1 MSDIILNARYAPG
14 IPTYGVPGED
24 GEKGDNGRSIFYVP
38 IDITNNES
46 ELLKYINAN
55 KIYNT
60 NIPYV
65 YSNGDAFVQS
75 DGKIYQYNKN
85 NDVKFEYID
94 NFNFGVKDIFEKDLS
109 DNFIYNKDQKN
120 IFLTDSSNITNSNYL
135 FNIESEDNKFIKLQN
150 GDKSITITFDED
162 LKGFLF
168 SSEEPI
174 FFDNLYAKNP
184 NNTNEEYD
192 VSPASEDVEEDIII
206 PGNNYIYYEEV
217 VGVEALG
224 IGDLTVP
231 SYLNKDDI
239 SFGSTEEGN
248 YKYINFTNEITEVPN
263 EFFKECKKI
272 KKIILPNSIKN
283 IGQAAFGNC
292 SKLEFINIPD
302 GLTDIG
308 QAAFLGCI
316 SLKSID
322 MPNSVSFLGNS
333 AFHGCS
339 KLENVNIS
347 NKITEIPWWCFYNCS
362 SLKEII
368 LPSSVDRLREKS
380 LSYAGEKNIHIKNIE
395 KVLVCEDDTFYDDQI
410 NVYVYANIYEEYK
423 NDDFWSKYNISKI
436 DYVDED
442 IFEEV
447 NNYQPVI
454 NYFDVDISND
464 WKENDYV
471 NTKIEN
477 YINDYVF
484 EASYKSKKTII
495 DGEVSYNSFIEGI
508 KGEIA
513 AEDKI
518 NLIITSK
525 KYFVSKYK
533 GITLTTNN

>member
-1 MSDIILNARYAPG
+1 MSDIILNAKYAPG

-46 ELLKYINAN
+46 DLLNYINAN

-85 NDVKFEYID
+85 NDIKFKYID

-120 IFLTDSSNITNSNYL
+120 IFLTDSSNIRNSEYL

-150 GDKSITITFDED
+150 GDKSITITYDKD
-162 LKGFLF
+162 LNGFLF
-168 SSEEPI
+168 SSKEPI

-192 VSPASEDVEEDIII
+192 VSPASEDIDEDIIT
-206 PGNNYIYYEEV
+206 PGNNYIYYEI
-217 VGVEALG
+217 VGEENLN
-224 IGDLTVP
+224 IEDLTLPNWDV
-231 SYLNKDDI
+231 NDI
-239 SFGSTEEGN
+239 TFGTLSPEEGN
-248 YKYINFTNEITEVPN
+248 YNYIKFKNEFTEVPN
-263 EFFKECKKI
+263 NFFMNCAKI
-272 KKIILPNSIKN
+272 KKVILPNSIKY
-283 IGQAAFGNC
+283 IGQSAFGNC
-292 SKLEFINIPD
+292 SNLESINIPD

-308 QAAFLGCI
+308 LGAFFGCT

-333 AFHGCS
+333 AFQGCS
-339 KLENVNIS
+339 KLEKVNIS
-347 NKITEIPWWCFYNCS
+347 NKITEIPYYCFYNCI
-362 SLKEII
+362 SLKEIT
-368 LPSSVDRLREKS
+368 LPSSVNSLSVKS
-380 LSYAGEKNIHIKNIE
+380 LNSTGEKTIYIKNIE
-395 KVLVCEDDTFYDDQI
+395 RVLTCEEDAFYNEQI

-423 NDDFWSKYNISKI
+423 NDDFWSKYNISKM

-447 NNYQPVI
+447 KNYQPVI
-454 NYFDVDISND
+454 NYFDADISNE
-464 WKENDYV
+464 WKIEKYKD
-471 NTKIEN
+471 TKIEI

-495 DGEVSYNSFIEGI
+495 DSEKSYNSFINAI
-508 KGEIA
+508 KEEIA

-533 GITLTTNN
+533 DIKLITN

>member
-1 MSDIILNARYAPG
+1 MSDIILNAKYAPG

-46 ELLKYINAN
+46 DLLNYINAN

-120 IFLTDSSNITNSNYL
+120 IILTDSSNIANSEYL
-135 FNIESEDNKFIKLQN
+135 FNVESDDNKFIKLQN
-150 GDKSITITFDED
+150 GDKSITITYDED

-168 SSEEPI
+168 SSKEPI
-174 FFDNLYAKNP
+174 FFDNLYAKNS

-192 VSPASEDVEEDIII
+192 VSPASEDVEEDIIT
-206 PGNNYIYYEEV
+206 PGDNYIYYEI
-217 VGVEALG
+217 VGEDNLT
-224 IGDLTVP
+224 IKDLTLP
-231 SYLNKDDI
+231 PYLDESNV
-239 SFGSTEEGN
+239 SFGALRPEEGD
-248 YKYINFTNEITEVPN
+248 YSYIVFTDKITEVPN
-263 EFFKECKKI
+263 NFFMNCTKI
-272 KKIILPNSIKN
+272 KKVILPNSIKF
-283 IGQAAFGNC
+283 IGQSAFANCGN
-292 SKLEFINIPD
+292 LESINIPV

-308 QAAFLGCI
+308 LGAFLGCI

-322 MPNSVSFLGNS
+322 MPNSVSFLGDS
-333 AFHGCS
+333 AFFGCTN
-339 KLENVNIS
+339 LEYVNIS
-347 NKITEIPWWCFYNCS
+347 NKITAIPFYCFYNCR
-362 SLKEII
+362 SLKEIT
-368 LPSSVDRLREKS
+368 LPSSVTTLLDKS
-380 LSYAGEKNIHIKNIE
+380 LDSGVENIYIKNIE
-395 KVLVCEDDTFYDDQI
+395 RVLACVSDALNNEKI
-410 NVYVYANIYEEYK
+410 NVYVHANIFEEYK
-423 NDDFWSKYNISKI
+423 NDDFWSKFNILKI

-454 NYFDVDISND
+454 NYFDVDILNE
-464 WKENDYV
+464 WKEGEYV

-495 DGEVSYNSFIEGI
+495 DSEASYNSFIEGI
-508 KGEIA
+508 KE
-513 AEDKI
+513 EKVVEYKI
-518 NLIITSK
+518 NLFITSK

-533 GITLTTNN
+533 DITLKTNN